1 MSDGAV
7 HFSHPSVDKLN
18 RCGRKS
24 AEIVLI
30 LVGFLSFLRIRGV
43 GRTLLSGLDC
53 LQNRIWI
60 PPCLDGGIAVLDLP
74 VKLARKHLHLAD
86 HQIDIVDR
94 SPSAARQLQILQ
106 IIDFPAPVVFVLTEG
121 ETHPE
126 HSELVNAKLD
136 VEVEVAPILHHPGDF
151 LGDDLAPC
159 EFLLFIPKLSRHH
172 PKLVNR
178 VEKLDVRLLNLALT
192 LGKVAKVH
200 VGPSSHPVNPVP
212 VVRKGRIAVH
222 F

>member
-1 MSDGAV
+1 MVVNALAAIQPVALTIVATNDVSDGSV

-18 RCGRKS
+18 RGGGKA

-53 LQNRIWI
+53 LQNRIGI
-60 PPCLDGGIAVLDLP
+60 PSSLDGGIAVLDLA
-74 VKLARKHLHLAD
+74 VKLAWEHFHLAD

-94 SPSAARQLQILQ
+94 GPSAARQLQILQ

-121 ETHPE
+121 EAHPE
-126 HSELVNAKLD
+126 HRELVNAKLD
-136 VEVEVAPILHHPGDF
+136 IKVEVAPILHHPGDF

-159 EFLLFIPKLSRHH
+159 ELLLLIPKLGRNH

-192 LGKVAKVH
+192 L
-200 VGPSSHPVNPVP
+200 
-212 VVRKGRIAVH
+212 
-222 F
+222 